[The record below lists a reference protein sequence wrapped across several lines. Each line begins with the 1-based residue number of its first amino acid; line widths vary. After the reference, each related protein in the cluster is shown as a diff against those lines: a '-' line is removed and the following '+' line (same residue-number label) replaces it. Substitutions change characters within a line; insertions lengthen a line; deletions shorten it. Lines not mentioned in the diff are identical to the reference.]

1 LSGEQPDQDS
11 LVLRRA
17 AALLHHRNAADVQLP
32 APGAQDVMFAIAK
45 MLEAIA
51 GSLDSGDRLR
61 HEVRESATEIARHVD
76 RYIDT
81 YLPAD

>member
-1 LSGEQPDQDS
+1 
-11 LVLRRA
+11 
-17 AALLHHRNAADVQLP
+17 
-32 APGAQDVMFAIAK
+32 MFAIAK

-51 GSLDSGDRLR
+51 GSLDSGDQLR